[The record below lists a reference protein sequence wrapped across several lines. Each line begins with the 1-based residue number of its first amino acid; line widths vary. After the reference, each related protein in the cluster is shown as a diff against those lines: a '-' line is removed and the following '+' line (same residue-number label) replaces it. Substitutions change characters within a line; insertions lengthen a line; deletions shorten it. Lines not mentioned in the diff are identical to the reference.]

1 MGRLV
6 RTRCA
11 CAAPRFIYLSSASA
25 DPLPAPAPLAV
36 LKGTH
41 RAEALW
47 HGGRHDAKVASEDA
61 AISDGPGGMG
71 LDEDGPFR
79 VDVDMPSEIYSC
91 RSSVDDNSSR
101 SSCVTPGKGAIAV
114 PPPPNLPSLAGRT
127 ERSNPLGRLSARLGR
142 ISTTKH
148 LQSSHV

>member
-1 MGRLV
+1 MHALIQDLFICPS
-6 RTRCA
+6 CA
-11 CAAPRFIYLSSASA
+11 
-25 DPLPAPAPLAV
+25 
-36 LKGTH
+36 
-41 RAEALW
+41 
-47 HGGRHDAKVASEDA
+47 
-61 AISDGPGGMG
+61 SD
-71 LDEDGPFR
+71 R
-79 VDVDMPSEIYSC
+79 VDVDMPSEIFSC